1 MNHHLGPFSSTA
13 RVEPAARS
21 MRGPD
26 RAPRDSKPTS
36 AMPETAP
43 LMVRGISAGCRL
55 TGLGER
61 GIWLLVNRNALPHRR
76 VGRAILFVP
85 DEIAAWIRLGCPTEA
100 GAADRVRKAVAS

>member
-1 MNHHLGPFSSTA
+1 MRRTSNPSTPIVSGQLPHNDHSQLRTGLSCKSEA
-13 RVEPAARS
+13 AAAPA
-21 MRGPD
+21 
-26 RAPRDSKPTS
+26 PT
-36 AMPETAP
+36 P

-61 GIWLLVNRNALPHRR
+61 SIWLLVNRNALPHRR